1 MPIRPRQHGDVEN
14 ALGLELFSR
23 SSRGVKLSVY
33 GETLLPKAEAFVPSA
48 TLRAFH
54 SAAHVFCMDVSDK
67 WLAALNVDLNVQ
79 V

>member
-1 MPIRPRQHGDVEN
+1 MLIRPRQHGDVEN

-54 SAAHVFCMDVSDK
+54 SAARFFCMDVSDK
-67 WLAALNVDLNVQ
+67 
-79 V
+79 